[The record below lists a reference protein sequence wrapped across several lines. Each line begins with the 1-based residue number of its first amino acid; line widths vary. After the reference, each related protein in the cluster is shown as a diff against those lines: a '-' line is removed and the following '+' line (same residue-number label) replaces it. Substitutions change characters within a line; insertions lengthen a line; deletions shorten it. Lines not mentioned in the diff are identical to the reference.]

1 MSVREFRR
9 PQYSPLRYP
18 GGKTTLY
25 PLVRDL
31 VVANGAIGGTYVE
44 PYAGGAGIALALLMS
59 EQVERVVINDLDPAL
74 YSFWTAATKN
84 PSDFQDLVRE
94 TPLTIEEWQRQREI
108 YRAGD
113 AGDVLEL
120 GFATFYLNRTNRSG
134 VLTGGVIGGQGQ
146 MGNYK
151 IDARFNRET
160 LLDRCRLLGLYA
172 GRIEVS
178 QRDGRAV
185 IKDFA
190 DQPKTFVYA
199 DPPYFEKGSQLYL
212 NSFGL
217 ADHQALAD
225 TLNDRPRGTWMLTY
239 DVHDTIADLY
249 TERRSFT
256 VAINYSVR
264 EARAS
269 QELLIVSDTL
279 EADFREH
286 TRVSAA

>member
-1 MSVREFRR
+1 MRSIKR

-31 VVANGAIGGTYVE
+31 VMANGAGGGTYVE

-59 EQVERVVINDLDPAL
+59 EQIERVVINDLDPAL
-74 YSFWTAATKN
+74 YAFWTAATQH
-84 PSDFQDLVRE
+84 PRDFQALLRE
-94 TPLTIEEWQRQREI
+94 TPLTIDEWQRQREI

-113 AGDVLEL
+113 SGDVLEL
-120 GFATFYLNRTNRSG
+120 GFAAFYLNRTNRSG
-134 VLTGGVIGGQGQ
+134 VLTGGVIGGQSQ
-146 MGNYK
+146 TGNYK

-160 LLDRCRLLGLYA
+160 LLNRCRLLGLYA

-178 QRDGRAV
+178 RRDGRAV
-185 IKDFA
+185 INDFV
-190 DQPKTFVYA
+190 DEPNTFVYA

-217 ADHQALAD
+217 ADHQALAE
-225 TLNDRPRGTWMLTY
+225 TLNERPEGTWMLTY

-249 TERRSFT
+249 RERRSFK
-256 VAINYSVR
+256 VGINYSVR

-269 QELLIVSDTL
+269 QELLVVSDTL
-279 EADFREH
+279 QADFGDH
-286 TRVSAA
+286 DRVSAA